1 MTTTAVR
8 RAVSRTRDR
17 SEAVARF
24 ALPAPALAG
33 LAGAVIGVLL
43 VLVAPLVAAIAALVV
58 AGVGIGLSE
67 ARRRERAAV
76 VLYASLGMI
85 LPALADLIA
94 QLVRLL

>member
-17 SEAVARF
+17 SEAVSRRAVPASAR
-24 ALPAPALAG
+24 AAVGGLA
-33 LAGAVIGVLL
+33 AGAVL
-43 VLVAPLVAAIAALVV
+43 VFLAPLVAAVAAIVV
-58 AGVGIGLSE
+58 ASVGIGLSE
-67 ARRRERAAV
+67 AGRRERAAV
-76 VLYASLGMI
+76 VLYGSLGMI